1 EVDNV
6 TVLQII
12 SGAPNIEPGQKV
24 VVAKPGAMMPDGMM
38 IWPRTL
44 RGVDSYGMICSAR
57 ELHLPN
63 APEKKGILVLPED
76 AVVGEAS
83 PK

>member
-1 EVDNV
+1 
-6 TVLQII
+6 
-12 SGAPNIEPGQKV
+12 
-24 VVAKPGAMMPDGMM
+24 MPDGMM
-38 IWPRTL
+38 IWPGTL

-76 AVVGEAS
+76 AVVGEAF